1 MQLGPGVQQ
10 SLVGAVRDPY
20 VALALTDACS
30 RSRTK
35 ARVPTTLLPLR
46 HQSLRMGAPSG
57 PTTTK
62 LGMPLRR
69 VTAGHRGC
77 SLAPKQP
84 YLRRAVRREAGVA
97 SGVASPARLAA

>member
-1 MQLGPGVQQ
+1 MATVGLRGYGVQLR
-10 SLVGAVRDPY
+10 LVWAVQDPY
-20 VALALTDACS
+20 VARTLTYSCS
-30 RSRTK
+30 LSRTMTS
-35 ARVPTTLLPLR
+35 VPTTLLPLR
-46 HQSLRMGAPSG
+46 VSAPSG

-84 YLRRAVRREAGVA
+84 YLR
-97 SGVASPARLAA
+97 